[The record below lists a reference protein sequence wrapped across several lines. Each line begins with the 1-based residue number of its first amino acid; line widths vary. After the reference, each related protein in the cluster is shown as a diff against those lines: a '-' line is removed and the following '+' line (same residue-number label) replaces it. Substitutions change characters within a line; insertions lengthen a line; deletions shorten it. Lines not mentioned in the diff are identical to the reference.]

1 MEGLQKLSRL
11 IQEAKNR
18 LNESQQSPVHEKK
31 SIKEKDD
38 GRKKDDRKKNKDKS
52 TSIEKKLPDKVSK
65 PVQKDKRHTS
75 SIYRR
80 DRVRT
85 TPSDSRDDR
94 TLFVGNIPNI
104 VTKRQ
109 LIKLFS
115 LHGKIESIR
124 FRSAPV
130 APGKLP
136 VKIARKLKK
145 QLTGETI
152 NSYVVMA
159 TEDEAKKCLVL
170 NGSVLEGRHLRV
182 DMATSTKD
190 NQQSVFVGN
199 LPFTTDEE
207 ILRKL
212 FQ

>member
-31 SIKEKDD
+31 EKDD
-38 GRKKDDRKKNKDKS
+38 GRKNDERKKNIHKS

-65 PVQKDKRHTS
+65 PIQRDKRHTS
-75 SIYRR
+75 SNYQR
-80 DRVRT
+80 DKVRT

-136 VKIARKLKK
+136 VKIARKLRK

-170 NGSVLEGRHLRV
+170 NGSILEGRHLRV
-182 DMATSTKD
+182 DTATSTKD
-190 NQQSVFVGN
+190 NQRSVFVGN

-207 ILRKL
+207 NLRKL